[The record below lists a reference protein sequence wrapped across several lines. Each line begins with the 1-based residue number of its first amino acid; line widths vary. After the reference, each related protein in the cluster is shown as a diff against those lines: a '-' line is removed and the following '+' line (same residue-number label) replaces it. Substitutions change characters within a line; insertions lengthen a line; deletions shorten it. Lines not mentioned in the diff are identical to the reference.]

1 MMPSPATSRKKQNI
15 VAFYWIGWLQ
25 APSILLNLAVS
36 RIGTTKRRKQ
46 AAREENRKKRKK
58 VKKSQKK
65 SQKKKKTTGKEKKT
79 HDPTHP
85 DAPVV
90 CTGSSSDVSLTSR
103 RPSFSTVR
111 EGHTEK
117 RTWHFA
123 KLARVVAKFKIE
135 ISLSALTLDRAPH
148 HRNHET
154 EFSCLTPPPIPR
166 VSANQAC
173 PSLHGDSAN
182 WTT

>member
-1 MMPSPATSRKKQNI
+1 MPSPATSRKKQNI

-58 VKKSQKK
+58 VKKSQK
-65 SQKKKKTTGKEKKT
+65 KKKKTTGKEKKT

-154 EFSCLTPPPIPR
+154 EFSCLTPPSHPT
-166 VSANQAC
+166 SKCQ
-173 PSLHGDSAN
+173 PSMPFLA
-182 WTT
+182 W